1 MDEVDG
7 RPGHVALPTGH
18 LDALK
23 DAPKPSLCLPFLKAH
38 RSNSVALNS
47 LVGDHFVAPMI
58 AWGQMNRLSAE
69 QKQGAIHENVPGK

>member
-23 DAPKPSLCLPFLKAH
+23 DAPKPSLRFTIRNAQ
-38 RSNSVALNS
+38 RSVLQPAITLS
-47 LVGDHFVAPMI
+47 PMI
-58 AWGQMNRLSAE
+58 VLGRMNPSPRKNE
-69 QKQGAIHENVPGK
+69 GAIHENVPGK